1 MIGIYQIKNK
11 FNNKRYIGKSKN
23 IFKRLDSHIEYLLS
37 NKHHNYYL
45 QKDFIKNGY
54 NGFTYEILDIC
65 DFEDL
70 NKLESEYINQLDIN
84 DYNINGINN
93 KHRKPNKVIEKIKT
107 DEMNIDGQDK
117 TNNSAI
123 QFVEECCEINDNS
136 MISSRGLYNYYSD
149 WSFGGSKMPENKF
162 ISTLKKSYN
171 LKSLRKRI
179 DNKRLMYILGLKY
192 KIQ

>member
-93 KHRKPNKVIEKIKT
+93 KHK
-107 DEMNIDGQDK
+107 
-117 TNNSAI
+117 SFLI
-123 QFVEECCEINDNS
+123 Q
-136 MISSRGLYNYYSD
+136 
-149 WSFGGSKMPENKF
+149 
-162 ISTLKKSYN
+162 
-171 LKSLRKRI
+171 
-179 DNKRLMYILGLKY
+179 
-192 KIQ
+192 

>member
-23 IFKRLDSHIEYLLS
+23 IFKRLDSHIEDLLN

-45 QKDFIKNGY
+45 QKDFTKNGY

-84 DYNINGINN
+84 DYNINGVNN
-93 KHRKPNKVIEKIKT
+93 KHRKPNKIIEKIKT
-107 DEMNIDGQDK
+107 NEMNINDQNK
-117 TNNSAI
+117 ANNSAI
-123 QFVEECCEINDNS
+123 QFVEECCEINNNS
-136 MISSRGLYNYYSD
+136 IFSSRALYNYYSD
-149 WSFGGSKMPENKF
+149 WCFGGHKMSEKKF
-162 ISTLKKSYN
+162 ISIIKESYD
-171 LKSLRKRI
+171 LKSSRKRI
-179 DNKRLMYILGLKY
+179 DNKQLTYILGLKY
-192 KIQ
+192 KI

>member
-70 NKLESEYINQLDIN
+70 NKLESEYVNQLDIN

-107 DEMNIDGQDK
+107 NEMNIDGQDK

-123 QFVEECCEINDNS
+123 QFVEECCEIDSNG
-136 MISSRGLYNYYSD
+136 IFGSRALYNYYSD
-149 WSFGGSKMPENKF
+149 WCFGGHKMSEKKF
-162 ISTLKKSYN
+162 ISIIKENYDLKCIRKTMPDGKIRC
-171 LKSLRKRI
+171 LKGIK
-179 DNKRLMYILGLKY
+179 LK
-192 KIQ
+192 